1 MQAHANCS
9 DVVTAAA
16 AAAVVLIVGLLP
28 LLLLLLFLSL
38 VLLLLLLLLSLLL
51 LFLLLMLLLLL
62 FLLLLVLLLLLLL
75 LFASLLPLCSN
86 RSASATSGARCD
98 LPPPPSTALSGER
111 HLRPQQG
118 ASLNEFNPKQF
129 AVQQFCKYT
138 PLIKFLPL
146 LPAAHDFIGNYSN
159 AHRRVC
165 PHAGKHAIQL
175 PSCPSRRLSCCSA
188 VSGSSSSSE
197 WSENSCT

>member
-16 AAAVVLIVGLLP
+16 AAVVVLIVGLLP
-28 LLLLLLFLSL
+28 SLLLLLFLSL
-38 VLLLLLLLLSLLL
+38 VLLLLFLLFLFLL
-51 LFLLLMLLLLL
+51 LFLLLFLFLLVLVLMLLFL
-62 FLLLLVLLLLLLL
+62 FLLL
-75 LFASLLPLCSN
+75 FSSSLPLCSN
-86 RSASATSGARCD
+86 RSASATFGARCD
-98 LPPPPSTALSGER
+98 LPPPPPSSLSGER

-118 ASLNEFNPKQF
+118 ASLNEFNPKQL

-138 PLIKFLPL
+138 PLINFLPL

-159 AHRRVC
+159 AHRHVC

-197 WSENSCT
+197 LSENSCT